1 MNETEVT
8 SDDSSVCPPEVE
20 VSEENHEEKV
30 NATSASEP
38 EFQKEDVDLK
48 QSEREKKV
56 EKSVE
61 DQENRLGNWFNNEIR
76 SRIQVTPKG
85 WQLIIAG

>member
-1 MNETEVT
+1 MTETEVT
-8 SDDSSVCPPEVE
+8 PDDFPVCHPEVE

-30 NATSASEP
+30 NVTPASEP
-38 EFQKEDVDLK
+38 EIQKEDVDTK
-48 QSEREKKV
+48 QSEREEKV
-56 EKSVE
+56 EKTVE

>member
-1 MNETEVT
+1 MTETEVT
-8 SDDSSVCPPEVE
+8 PEVE

-30 NATSASEP
+30 NATPASEP
-38 EFQKEDVDLK
+38 EFQKEDVDMK
-48 QSEREKKV
+48 QSEREDKV
-56 EKSVE
+56 EKTVE

>member
-1 MNETEVT
+1 MTETEVT
-8 SDDSSVCPPEVE
+8 PEVE

-30 NATSASEP
+30 NATPASKP
-38 EFQKEDVDLK
+38 EIQKVDVDMK
-48 QSEREKKV
+48 QSEREEKKV
-56 EKSVE
+56 EKTVE